1 MEAAEKGLSGV
12 SMSKKRSGN
21 DGGEVVVEVQSEEM
35 EDEAK
40 GSCSK
45 GLESSAPNQ
54 ISKVELQVGSHSPEI
69 TRSSNAPIPNE
80 TLTRRKSSIS
90 IGQQSMRIDS
100 DILEEESNL
109 EHVGSPANKSAY
121 EEEEEEEIYEKF
133 NLSRKVKKK
142 KKMMMMLMEWIVFVC
157 SLGVLVASFTVEKLE
172 NIKVWGLEMWKWCV
186 VVMLIFCG
194 MLVTN
199 CVLTLLLFV
208 IERNFLLTMKKE
220 VLYLVYGM
228 KKSVQVFLWLG
239 MVLLSWLLFF
249 KFSRGNER
257 SKTSTKILDHVMW
270 TLVSLLIGAFLL
282 MLSTLLFKT
291 LASKFMAVAYFG
303 RIQESLFHQYVI
315 ETLSGPPLVEEDAK
329 IRRSLSTGFAS
340 LRRINN
346 VEKVVTGKVNPA
358 KKVSVETMDTLV
370 GAVSTKD
377 TEITSEWEAKAAAF
391 KIFRNVAKH
400 GNRYIEEEDLMRFMT
415 REEVDSVFPLF
426 DGAMETGKIKRKDL
440 QNWMVNVYHE
450 RKALAFSTTDTKT
463 VLKQFEKFFTSLV
476 IVITIVVWLLLV
488 GIASTNLVVFLSTQF
503 LLAAFMFGNTCKN
516 VFEAIVFMFVTHP
529 FDVGDRI
536 VVDDVLLM
544 VEEMNVLTT
553 TFLKPN
559 NEKVY
564 YPNSVLCTKII
575 SNYYRSPDMGD
586 TVEFSIIL
594 TPVEKID
601 MLRKRIKEYLESKPQ
616 HWRPGHSVV
625 VIDIEDVNKL
635 KMALN
640 ICHTMN
646 FQEIGERNKRRT
658 ELIIELMR
666 TLEDL
671 NITYSLLPQEVH
683 LTQNKADATVS
694 FKR

>member
-1 MEAAEKGLSGV
+1 MQAFLRLLSDRFLMEAAEKGLKGSNV
-12 SMSKKRSGN
+12 SMSKNRSGN
-21 DGGEVVVEVQSEEM
+21 DGGDEVVVVVQSEEM

-69 TRSSNAPIPNE
+69 TGSSNAPIPNE

-90 IGQQSMRIDS
+90 LGQQSMRIDS
-100 DILEEESNL
+100 DILEEDTNL
-109 EHVGSPANKSAY
+109 EQDGSPANKSAFKE
-121 EEEEEEEIYEKF
+121 EEEEEEEIYEKV
-133 NLSRKVKKK
+133 NSSRKVNKK
-142 KKMMMMLMEWIVFVC
+142 MLMEYIVFAC
-157 SLGVLVASFTVEKLE
+157 SLGVIVASFTVEKLE
-172 NIKVWGLEMWKWCV
+172 NLKVWGLEMWK
-186 VVMLIFCG
+186 L
-194 MLVTN
+194 
-199 CVLTLLLFV
+199 
-208 IERNFLLTMKKE
+208 NFLFTRKKV

-228 KKSVQVFLWLG
+228 KKSVQVFLWFG
-239 MVLLSWLLFF
+239 MVLLTWLFFF
-249 KFSRGNER
+249 KFNRGNER
-257 SKTSTKILDHVMW
+257 SKTSTKILDHITW
-270 TLVSLLIGAFLL
+270 TLVSLLIGAFLW

-291 LASKFMAVAYFG
+291 LASKFMAVAYFD

-329 IRRSLSTGFAS
+329 IRRSLSTGFVS
-340 LRRINN
+340 LRSINN
-346 VEKVVTGKVNPA
+346 VEKKVTGKVNPA
-358 KKVSVETMDTLV
+358 RKVSVETMDTLV
-370 GAVSTKD
+370 GAVSTRD

-391 KIFRNVAKH
+391 KIFRNVAQH
-400 GNRYIEEEDLMRFMT
+400 GNKYIEEEDLMRFMT
-415 REEVDSVFPLF
+415 RAEVGNVFPLF
-426 DGAMETGKIKRKDL
+426 DGAMENGKIKRKDL
-440 QNWMVNVYHE
+440 RSWMVNVYRE
-450 RKALAFSTTDTKT
+450 RNALACSMTDTKT

-503 LLAAFMFGNTCKN
+503 LLAAFIFGNTCKN

-536 VVDDVLLM
+536 VVDDVLLV

-575 SNYYRSPDMGD
+575 SNYYRSPEMGD

-658 ELIIELMR
+658 ELVIELMR

-671 NITYSLLPQEVH
+671 NITYSLMPQEVH